1 MAVDPMIE
9 ETFDRQRPTG
19 PSLSPSRAADFMSCP
34 LLYRFRVID
43 RLPER
48 PSVDAV
54 RGTVVHK
61 VLEHLFDLPAA
72 DRTNAQAARL
82 LEPAWHELTEAAPEL
97 ADMFGPETTDLATW
111 LEQCRELLTRYFTL
125 EDPTRLEPAEREVH
139 VETELDSGLTLHGY
153 IDRVDVAHSGA
164 IRIVDY
170 KSGRS
175 PGEAFE
181 AKALFQMRFY
191 ALVVW
196 RTRGVIPAV
205 LQLIYLGNG
214 EVLRYQPDEQS
225 LLATERKVAALWTAI
240 ERARSTGDWV
250 PHKSA
255 LCAWCD
261 HQAICPEWGGVPPPL
276 PVPSAL
282 PAPAA

>member
-9 ETFDRQRPTG
+9 ETFDRQRPSG

-61 VLEHLFDLPAA
+61 VLEHLFDLPAS
-72 DRTNAQAARL
+72 DRTNAQAALL
-82 LEPAWHELTEAAPEL
+82 LEPAWQELTDTAPEL
-97 ADMFGPETTDLATW
+97 AEMFGPETTDLATW

-139 VETELDSGLTLHGY
+139 VETELASGLTLHGY
-153 IDRVDVAHSGA
+153 IDRVDVARTGA

-181 AKALFQMRFY
+181 GKALFQMRFY

-196 RTRGVIPAV
+196 RTRGVIPAL

-214 EVLRYQPDEQS
+214 EVLRYVPDEQS

-240 ERARSTGDWV
+240 ERATSTGNWV
-250 PHKSA
+250 PRKSA

-261 HQAICPEWGGVPPPL
+261 HQAICPEWGGTPPPL
-276 PVPSAL
+276 PVPPAL
-282 PAPAA
+282 PGPAA